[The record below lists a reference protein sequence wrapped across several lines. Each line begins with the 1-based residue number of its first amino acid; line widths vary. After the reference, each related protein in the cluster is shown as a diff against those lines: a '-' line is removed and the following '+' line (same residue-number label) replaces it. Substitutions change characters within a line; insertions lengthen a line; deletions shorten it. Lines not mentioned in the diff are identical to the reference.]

1 MKLNEKK
8 IKTNVVL
15 VNQIR
20 DVDRTLSVFHI
31 TLFDKLLFISTS
43 LSLNIGFLGGCVK
56 LYI

>member
-20 DVDRTLSVFHI
+20 DVDRILSVFHI
-31 TLFDKLLFISTS
+31 TLFDKLLFIITS